1 MSNRMNDKLLGIT
14 SFDIYVISE
23 KKKQMFIYFTYKKY
37 DIGQVVAVGPGYL
50 TDEHKNTG

>member
-37 DIGQVVAVGPGYL
+37 DIGQVVAVGPGY
-50 TDEHKNTG
+50 